1 MKKSALTSAF
11 LLAVLA
17 VAPLRGKQNSRA
29 EYKARDGSR
38 AVILTAKKAVEGAG
52 HESVVEFYSAQN
64 QRLCSMDFSSSDGE
78 HGFAVE
84 KAAWTP
90 DQNFFVFS
98 LGSSG
103 GHQPWHSPT
112 FFFSLRGQAIRDL
125 ETFAAGAAISKA
137 DFGLAGPN
145 TVLTEVW
152 REEKPVP
159 AKFRL
164 DSLKDAKLQS
174 KRTLHCAGGRNLQ
187 VDSYERQIP

>member
-11 LLAVLA
+11 LLAVFA
-17 VAPLRGKQNSRA
+17 VAPLRGKQNSRS

-90 DQNFFVFS
+90 DQKYFVFS
-98 LGSSG
+98 MTSSG
-103 GHQPWHSPT
+103 GHQSWHAPT
-112 FFFSLRGQAIRDL
+112 LFYSVRHTEIDSLDSYIA
-125 ETFAAGAAISKA
+125 AAGISKGEFA
-137 DFGLAGPN
+137 LKSPN
-145 TVLTEVW
+145 IVLTEIW
-152 REEKPVP
+152 KGASVP
-159 AKFRL
+159 TRFSL
-164 DSLKDAKLQS
+164 DSLAS
-174 KRTLHCAGGRNLQ
+174 GGRKSRQSLRCADGRAFR
-187 VDSYERQIP
+187 VDPYDLKNHD